1 MIKIS
6 IPRLARYIE
15 LLHYYKVCLDINWST
30 KEINCC
36 SLEDVMLYYKDV
48 KKLDIP
54 HESMIHLNIMYENWK
69 RFQEGSLPVTDMVEL
84 VENMSNI
91 YAGVMVGASYYIVD
105 LAQISEKLKMK
116 VNLTKF
122 AFYDKNQNT

>member
-1 MIKIS
+1 
-6 IPRLARYIE
+6 
-15 LLHYYKVCLDINWST
+15 
-30 KEINCC
+30 
-36 SLEDVMLYYKDV
+36 
-48 KKLDIP
+48 LDIP